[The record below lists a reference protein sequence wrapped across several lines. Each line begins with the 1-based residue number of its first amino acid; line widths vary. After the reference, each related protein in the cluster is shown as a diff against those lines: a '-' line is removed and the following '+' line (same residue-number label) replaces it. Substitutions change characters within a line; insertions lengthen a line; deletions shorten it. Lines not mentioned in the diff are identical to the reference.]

1 MHLQTQP
8 DVGGPAARARAM
20 AEARRANVTTL
31 VGSPAVA
38 PPVPRPSEPTL
49 PVVVPVAAGFPAE
62 DTKPEAPDPSPDLPP
77 AERSIDP
84 EEAEATR
91 QDMPRLRIVPGVV
104 PRRPDAL
111 PQVGDRI
118 EGYEVLE
125 EVGRGGMG
133 RVYRARH
140 ELTGQEV
147 ALKML
152 LPRLAPDQLHR
163 ARFVNEAKVLAKLDH
178 PNLVPLLGFLESH
191 GRTFIVMPF
200 VRGITLDQMVRRQG
214 RLPQDVAIELF
225 DQVGA
230 GLGHVHS
237 HRIVHR
243 DLKPANVIVRG
254 DGRAMLTDFGIARAI
269 GADKL
274 TATGM
279 VVGTAEYLAPEQ
291 AAGESRDDLRSDV
304 YALGVLLYEML
315 TGQVPFRHP
324 NPAEV
329 LRHHVSTPPPPP
341 RLIVPEMPPALEA
354 ALLKALEKDPDARFR
369 SVAEFRDAVRG
380 GVKLIK
386 VPAPGPPA
394 DVGPAARGRAAA
406 RASAEPVV
414 PVATPVPV
422 PAARPAPA
430 AQPTPTPRPAPRA
443 QPEPR
448 APRPAPVPTV
458 ITHAPPTTKELL
470 RPDDWTTRLA
480 GLLAV
485 CAGVCGL
492 AWWLLRVI

>member
-1 MHLQTQP
+1 MHVQTLP
-8 DVGGPAARARAM
+8 EGGPAARMRAL
-20 AEARRANVTTL
+20 AEARRSTRPTL
-31 VGSPAVA
+31 VGGPAVV

-49 PVVVPVAAGFPAE
+49 PIVEPVAAAFPAG
-62 DTKPEAPDPSPDLPP
+62 DTQPEMPVPSPAAPP
-77 AERSIDP
+77 PERSIDP

-91 QDMPRLRIVPGVV
+91 QDMPRLRLVPGVV

-111 PQVGDRI
+111 PQVGDHV

-140 ELTGQEV
+140 DLTGQEV

-152 LPRLAPDQLHR
+152 LPRLAPERQHR

-191 GRTFIVMPF
+191 GRTFIVMPY
-200 VRGITLDQMVRRQG
+200 VKGVTLDQMVRRQG
-214 RLPQDVAIELF
+214 RLPQDVALELF
-225 DQVGA
+225 DQIGA
-230 GLGHVHS
+230 GLGHVHE

-269 GADKL
+269 GADKM

-291 AAGESRDDLRSDV
+291 AAGESRDDPRSDV
-304 YALGVLLYEML
+304 YALGVLLFEML

-341 RLIVPEMPPALEA
+341 RLIVPEMPAGLEA
-354 ALLKALEKDPDARFR
+354 ALLKALEKDPDDRFQ
-369 SVAEFRDAVRG
+369 SVVEFRDAVRA
-380 GVKLIK
+380 GVKLIR
-386 VPAPGPPA
+386 VPGPLA

-406 RASAEPVV
+406 KPVAAP

-422 PAARPAPA
+422 AKPVPTPAPA
-430 AQPTPTPRPAPRA
+430 RPVKPTRAEPPPAK
-443 QPEPR
+443 
-448 APRPAPVPTV
+448 PVPAVTV
-458 ITHAPPTTKELL
+458 ITQAANTKELL
-470 RPDDWTTRLA
+470 RPDDWTPRLA
-480 GLLAV
+480 GLAAV
-485 CAGVCGL
+485 VAGVCGL